1 MYDSVEITLNLVW
14 VLGSD
19 RKWFGYLDFYTFTS
33 FLTFS
38 FRVVAKDGGGMMENH
53 WPQSI
58 PKLHSVSALTQSKP
72 TPNIHSLEESAQ
84 LIYLGS
90 AQFVLKGIKETH

>member
-38 FRVVAKDGGGMMENH
+38 SRVVAKDGGGMMENH